1 MKSRLALSLVV
12 IVALFALLMVSPIT
26 AGDAS
31 QIKRPTPV
39 KPDYKSLPAHDNTN
53 EIIFK
58 LVEGIGQP
66 EFDGS
71 RFLTNSPEF
80 DQLNSAILSHEKS
93 SACLPHFITEKSAL
107 DEMRN
112 EGMRRVGH
120 TLPDLTLYYRLAIA
134 ANASADDKLQLV
146 RSLNSLS
153 IIEIA
158 YFAPKPELANIE
170 TKFALTPVWENS
182 QWYLQ
187 PAPTGINAYY
197 GWSFPGGKGETVKLV
212 DIEGN
217 WVESHEDLHGGT
229 DSWHIAGS
237 KIADPGWYHH
247 GTAVLGEV
255 AADSNSFGMTGIAYN
270 VDLGTV
276 SIGSMSTASALTTA
290 TDNSVEGD
298 IILIELHAPG
308 PHYNFESP
316 SGQSGYV
323 AMEYWQDNF
332 DAIVNASALGRIV
345 VEAAGNGAEN
355 YDDTTIYWHYFDSS
369 YRYSGAVMV
378 GAGDLWHSPEWFT
391 NFGARVDV
399 HGFGSNVYTL
409 GYGGLYGT
417 DTTNYY
423 TATFGGTSSASPIIV
438 GACAILQGIHKQA
451 HGRPL
456 DYTEM
461 HELLIN
467 YSTPQA
473 PHYKPIGP
481 MPNLQG
487 SVDQVVGV
495 SFIADT
501 TIGWAP
507 LEVNFSASS
516 GLTVDSWDW
525 DFGDGNL
532 DTGQTTSHTFV
543 EPGMFD
549 ISLQI
554 QAGEEIRNATKN
566 SYIKVLADSMIADTG
581 QALPGELVEIVIY
594 ARNNIPIN
602 EIIVP
607 VIFAGDM
614 ELTYDHMSTDSCR
627 TDYFELQSQVHF
639 SPATKKTT
647 FKLQASV
654 AGTAPDLPPGAGP
667 ILRLYFLIDAGA
679 TNNQTT
685 SILIDGYSTRLPE
698 FKGNIL
704 DYAPR
709 TVAGEVKLCLTRGD
723 MDGLI
728 GITIADL
735 VYMVDYMFNNGF
747 PPIPEDL
754 ADVDCSGTVDI
765 ADLVYLVDW
774 MFTGG
779 PAPCGC

>member
-1 MKSRLALSLVV
+1 MRSKSVITLVV
-12 IVALFALLMVSPIT
+12 AILLLAMLSVTPIA
-26 AGDAS
+26 AGENF

-39 KPDYKSLPAHDNTN
+39 KPIYKSLPTHDNTN

-66 EFDGS
+66 SFDGGRFRVNSAEFD
-71 RFLTNSPEF
+71 R
-80 DQLNSAILSHEKS
+80 LNTDILSHEKS
-93 SACLPHFITEKSAL
+93 SACVPHFITEKSAL
-107 DEMRN
+107 DQMRT

-120 TLPDLTLYYRLAIA
+120 TLPDLTLYYRLSIA
-134 ANASADDKLQLV
+134 DNASAADKLQLV
-146 RSLNSLS
+146 QALNSLDVV
-153 IIEIA
+153 EIA
-158 YFAPKPELANIE
+158 YFAPKPELANVE
-170 TKFALTPVWENS
+170 TKVALTPVWETS

-187 PAPTGINAYY
+187 PAPTGMNAYY

-237 KIADPGWYHH
+237 KILDPGWWHH

-255 AADSNSFGMTGIAYN
+255 AADSNSFGMTGIAHN

-290 TDNSVEGD
+290 TTNSVAGD
-298 IILIELHAPG
+298 IILIELHAAG
-308 PHYNFESP
+308 PNAGG
-316 SGQSGYV
+316 SGQQGYV

-332 DAIVNASALGRIV
+332 DAIVTASALGRIV
-345 VEAAGNGAEN
+345 VEAAGNGEEN

-378 GAGDLWHSPEWFT
+378 GAGNLGHSPEWFT
-391 NFGARVDV
+391 NYGARIDV

-409 GYGGLYGT
+409 GYGGLYGS

-473 PHYKPIGP
+473 PHYKRIGP

-495 SFIADT
+495 SFAADT

-507 LEVNFSASS
+507 LAVNFSASS
-516 GLTVDSWDW
+516 GLAVDSWTW
-525 DFGDGNL
+525 DFGDGGV
-532 DTGQTTSHTFV
+532 DSVQAPGHTYTTG
-543 EPGMFD
+543 GMFD
-549 ISLQI
+549 VSLEI
-554 QAGEEIRNATKN
+554 EAGEEVRSATKN

-581 QALPGELVEIVIY
+581 HAVPGEVVEVVVY

-602 EIIVP
+602 EIIIP

-627 TDYFELQSQVHF
+627 TDYFEFKSQVAF
-639 SPATKKTT
+639 SYTTKTMT
-647 FKLQASV
+647 FKLQASIT
-654 AGTAPDLPPGAGP
+654 GIAPDLQPGAGP
-667 ILRLYFLIDAGA
+667 ILRLYFLVDAGA
-679 TNNQTT
+679 QYSQTT
-685 SILIDGYSTRLPE
+685 PIMIDGYLTWLPE

-709 TVAGEVKLCLTRGD
+709 TVSGLVKLCLARGD
-723 MDGLI
+723 MDGSA

-735 VYMVDYMFNNGF
+735 VYMVDFMFNGGLPPF
-747 PPIPEDL
+747 PIDL
-754 ADVDCSGTVDI
+754 GDVDCSGSVDI

-774 MFTGG
+774 MFNGG
-779 PAPCGC
+779 PAPCSC

>member
-1 MKSRLALSLVV
+1 MTSKSTIPLVAAL
-12 IVALFALLMVSPIT
+12 ALFALLSVSLVAT
-26 AGDAS
+26 GEAS
-31 QIKRPTPV
+31 QIKRPTPI

-53 EIIFK
+53 VIIFK

-66 EFDGS
+66 EFDGT
-71 RFLTNSPEF
+71 RFLTISAEF
-80 DQLNSAILSHEKS
+80 DLLNTAILSHDKS
-93 SACLPHFITEKSAL
+93 SACLPHFVTEKSTL
-107 DEMRN
+107 DQMRA
-112 EGMRRVGH
+112 EGMKRIGRS
-120 TLPDLTLYYRLAIA
+120 LPDLSLYYRLTIA
-134 ANASADDKLQLV
+134 DNASNNDKLQLV
-146 RSLNSLS
+146 RSLNALD
-153 IIEIA
+153 IVEIA
-158 YFAPKPELANIE
+158 YFAPKPELANVE
-170 TKFALTPVWENS
+170 TKVALTPIWETS

-187 PAPTGINAYY
+187 PAPTGMNAYY
-197 GWSFPGGKGETVKLV
+197 GWSFPGGKGETVKMV

-237 KIADPGWYHH
+237 KILDPGWWHH

-290 TDNSVEGD
+290 TDNTVAGD

-308 PHYNFESP
+308 PNAGG
-316 SGQSGYV
+316 SGQQGYV

-332 DAIVNASALGRIV
+332 DAIVTASALGRIV
-345 VEAAGNGAEN
+345 VEAAGNGEEN
-355 YDDTTIYWHYFDSS
+355 YDDTTIYDHYFDSS

-378 GAGDLWHSPEWFT
+378 GAGDLNHIPEWFT
-391 NFGARVDV
+391 NYGARVDV

-409 GYGGLYGT
+409 GYGGLYGS

-461 HELLIN
+461 HDLLIN
-467 YSTPQA
+467 HSTPQA

-487 SVDQVVGV
+487 SCDQVVGV
-495 SFIADT
+495 SFAADT

-507 LEVNFSASS
+507 LAVNFSASS
-516 GLTVDSWDW
+516 GLTVDSWAW
-525 DFGDGNL
+525 NFGDGSV
-532 DTGQTTSHTFV
+532 DSVQAPSYTYTTA
-543 EPGMFD
+543 GMFD
-549 ISLQI
+549 VSVQI
-554 QAGEEIRNATKN
+554 LAGEDVRSATKN

-581 QALPGELVEIVIY
+581 QAFPGELVEVVVY
-594 ARNNIPIN
+594 GRNNIPIN
-602 EIIVP
+602 EIIIP
-607 VIFAGDM
+607 VAFAGDL
-614 ELTYDHMSTDSCR
+614 ELNYDHMSTDSCR
-627 TDYFELQSQVHF
+627 TDYFEIKSQIHF
-639 SPATKKTT
+639 SPSSKTTT
-647 FKLQASV
+647 FKLQTSA
-654 AGTAPDLPPGAGP
+654 AGTASDLPPGIGP
-667 ILRLYFLIDAGA
+667 VLRIYFQVDAGA
-679 TNNQTT
+679 QYSQTT
-685 SILIDGYSTRLPE
+685 PILVDGYSSYVPE

-704 DYAPR
+704 DYTPR
-709 TVAGEVKLCLTRGD
+709 TVAGLVKVCLARGD
-723 MDGLI
+723 MDGAA
-728 GITIADL
+728 GITIGDL
-735 VYMVDYMFNNGF
+735 VYLVDFMFNGGF
-747 PPIPEDL
+747 PPYPIDL
-754 ADVDCSGTVDI
+754 GDVDCSGSINI

-774 MFTGG
+774 MFNGG